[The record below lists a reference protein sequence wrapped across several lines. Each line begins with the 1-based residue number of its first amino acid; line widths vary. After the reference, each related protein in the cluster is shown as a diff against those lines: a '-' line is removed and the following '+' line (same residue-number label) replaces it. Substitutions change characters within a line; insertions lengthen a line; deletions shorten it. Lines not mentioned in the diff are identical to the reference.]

1 MTTFVS
7 GKDHE
12 LDRTGVWCPTGM
24 FAFTVVHWQISCL
37 GNWMSLLVGLSPTG
51 KNLTARTH
59 LIAWILTLSQ
69 PENSIYCSGLC
80 TYTSI
85 SVGISSSLFS
95 STIART
101 RYFLVCIN
109 WLMFPR
115 VTFGKVANLSTF
127 IQSYTEAFKNSI
139 SKSLSASSAII
150 TQERQILTQHLYGE
164 ITRLNLLLD
173 NNSTATG
180 KIKWAKRS
188 ICDTKSRK

>member
-1 MTTFVS
+1 MDTS
-7 GKDHE
+7 
-12 LDRTGVWCPTGM
+12 
-24 FAFTVVHWQISCL
+24 
-37 GNWMSLLVGLSPTG
+37 
-51 KNLTARTH
+51 
-59 LIAWILTLSQ
+59 LSQ
-69 PENSIYCSGLC
+69 PESSIYCSGFC

-95 STIART
+95 STIAKT

-139 SKSLSASSAII
+139 SKSWLASSAII
-150 TQERQILTQHLYGE
+150 TQGRHTLTQHLYGE
-164 ITRLNLLLD
+164 ITGLNLLLD

-180 KIKWAKRS
+180 KIKWPKWS
-188 ICDTKSRK
+188 ICNMKPRK